1 MARTPAARAR
11 ITTNDLNGASDGHLP
26 GGAASSSFC
35 GRMSA
40 FGSTRFMQS
49 CIIGSK
55 FSKLQLPRG
64 VGGPSPTSSTITL
77 KVTRVKYNA

>member
-11 ITTNDLNGASDGHLP
+11 IMTKDLNGVSDGHLL

-40 FGSTRFMQS
+40 LGSTLFMQS

-55 FSKLQLPRG
+55 FYKLQLPRG
-64 VGGPSPTSSTITL
+64 VGGPSHIHTITL
-77 KVTRVKYNA
+77 KVTKVKYDA